1 MNSIFILDLSGG
13 NICRNNYATIQWM
26 IDEIAGVDPD
36 RKFILKFQ
44 LFERAGNNIPLFQS
58 CFVKAYEYAEKLGYQ
73 TTASVFDINSLNFL
87 MNFDVPFIKIAN
99 RPELYHLIGEV
110 PRKIPVLTSVKDQ
123 WYNPID
129 VQFSNT
135 LACVSNYPA
144 KIEYYEKNFSVNIL
158 KAGISDH
165 TEGWDLFEK
174 YLPRIYECHFCLEH
188 DNNNPDAGPFARTPE
203 MLKKILGV
211 MK

>member
-87 MNFDVPFIKIAN
+87 LNFDIPFLKVAN

-110 PRKIPVLTSVKDQ
+110 PRKIPVITSVKDQ
-123 WYNPID
+123 WYNSTD
-129 VQFSNT
+129 LQFSNV

-144 KIEYYEKNFSVNIL
+144 KIEDYEKNFCVAML
-158 KAGISDH
+158 KNGISDH
-165 TEGWDLFEK
+165 TENWTLFEK
-174 YLPRIYECHFCLEH
+174 YLPRIYECHFKLK
-188 DNNNPDAGPFARTPE
+188 DSSGPDAGPFARTPE
-203 MLKKILGV
+203 MLKYIISRV
-211 MK
+211 E